1 MPKNASTTNYPEKP
15 VNPDSRKL
23 PSVPR
28 EIRVLVAA
36 AFVVAL
42 GFGLIAPI
50 LPQFATSF
58 NVGVAAASVI
68 VSIFAFARLIFAPV
82 SGKLTDRLGEPT
94 VYVTGVLIV
103 AASTILCGFAQSYT
117 QLLIFRG
124 LGGLGSTMFTV
135 SAMALIARMS
145 PAGDP
150 RPDRR
155 AVFRLVPAGK
165 RRRPGAGFLCGR
177 HGFPDPV
184 LHLWRRTHCCRS
196 DRVLLPFAFAPGNR
210 EERGRRSRRPV
221 ERIPLSEAWGAASFK
236 AALVSGFT
244 NGWMAFGV
252 RMSLIPLFA
261 VAAFA
266 SKGTL
271 LAGLALAIFAVG
283 NGAAL
288 TVAGRLTDTY
298 GRRLPIL
305 VGLTIASLATA
316 AIGWVDN
323 IPWFIA
329 LSVIG
334 GIGTG
339 LMGPAQQAAI
349 ADVVGQGRNGGKVLA
364 TFQMATDFGSI
375 IGPILAGLIADQVG
389 LRVGVHRQWRLGLFG
404 VLAWLLV
411 KEKREA
417 SLARISGPLSRDQ
430 RPEAGPV
437 SPGRELPILE
447 CDRFGPLRRFAL
459 PRARCAG

>member
-1 MPKNASTTNYPEKP
+1 MSKNASTPNFPEKP
-15 VNPDSRKL
+15 VNAGSEKL

-82 SGKLTDRLGEPT
+82 SGKLTDWLGEPT

-103 AASTILCGFAQSYT
+103 AGSTILCGFAQSYT

-145 PAGDP
+145 PPQIRGRIAGLYSGSFLLGNVAGP
-150 RPDRR
+150 VLGSLAAGMGFRIPFFIYGGALVVAASIVYFSLSHSRR
-155 AVFRLVPAGK
+155 ATMKTAAEK
-165 RRRPGAGFLCGR
+165 A
-177 HGFPDPV
+177 
-184 LHLWRRTHCCRS
+184 
-196 DRVLLPFAFAPGNR
+196 APT
-210 EERGRRSRRPV
+210 V
-221 ERIPLSEAWGAASFK
+221 DRIPLSEAWGAASFK

-266 SKGTL
+266 SQGTL

-305 VGLTIASLATA
+305 VGLTVASLATA
-316 AIGWVDN
+316 AIGWVDT
-323 IPWFIA
+323 IPLFIA

-334 GIGTG
+334 GLGTG

-349 ADVVGQGRNGGKVLA
+349 ADVVGQGRNGGKVMA

-375 IGPILAGLIADQVG
+375 IGPILAGLIADRAGFGWAFTVSG
-389 LRVGVHRQWRLGLFG
+389 ALGLMG
-404 VLAWLLV
+404 VIAWLPV
-411 KEKREA
+411 KEKRPA
-417 SLARISGPLSRDQ
+417 AATDSSRAISEPGPFRD
-430 RPEAGPV
+430 G
-437 SPGRELPILE
+437 LD
-447 CDRFGPLRRFAL
+447 DRQ
-459 PRARCAG
+459 

>member
-1 MPKNASTTNYPEKP
+1 MSKNASTPNFPEKP
-15 VNPDSRKL
+15 VNAGSEKL

-82 SGKLTDRLGEPT
+82 SGKLTDWLGEPT

-145 PAGDP
+145 PPQIRGRIAGLYSGSFLLGNVAGP
-150 RPDRR
+150 VLGSLAAGMGFRIPFFIYGGALVVAASIVYFSLSHSRR
-155 AVFRLVPAGK
+155 ATMKTAAEK
-165 RRRPGAGFLCGR
+165 A
-177 HGFPDPV
+177 
-184 LHLWRRTHCCRS
+184 
-196 DRVLLPFAFAPGNR
+196 APT
-210 EERGRRSRRPV
+210 V
-221 ERIPLSEAWGAASFK
+221 DRIPLSEAWGAASFK

-266 SKGTL
+266 SQGTL

-305 VGLTIASLATA
+305 VGLTVASLATA
-316 AIGWVDN
+316 AIGWVDT
-323 IPWFIA
+323 IPLFIA

-334 GIGTG
+334 GLGTG

-349 ADVVGQGRNGGKVLA
+349 ADVVGQGRNGGKVMA

-375 IGPILAGLIADQVG
+375 IGPILAGLIADRAGFGWAFTVSG
-389 LRVGVHRQWRLGLFG
+389 ALGLMG
-404 VLAWLLV
+404 VIAWLPV
-411 KEKREA
+411 KEKRPA
-417 SLARISGPLSRDQ
+417 AATDSSRAISEPGPFRD
-430 RPEAGPV
+430 G
-437 SPGRELPILE
+437 LD
-447 CDRFGPLRRFAL
+447 DRQ
-459 PRARCAG
+459 

>member
-1 MPKNASTTNYPEKP
+1 MTKNASTFNDPGKPDNPEP
-15 VNPDSRKL
+15 RSL

-103 AASTILCGFAQSYT
+103 ALSTILCGFAQSYT

-145 PAGDP
+145 PREIRGRIAGLYSGSFLLGNVAGP
-150 RPDRR
+150 VLGSFAAGMGFRIPFFIYGGALIVAAAIVYFSLSHSRR
-155 AVFRLVPAGK
+155 ATQKSATETAVVV
-165 RRRPGAGFLCGR
+165 
-177 HGFPDPV
+177 D
-184 LHLWRRTHCCRS
+184 
-196 DRVLLPFAFAPGNR
+196 
-210 EERGRRSRRPV
+210 
-221 ERIPLSEAWGAASFK
+221 RIPLSEAWGAASFK

-244 NGWMAFGV
+244 NGWMTFGV

-261 VAAFA
+261 VFAFA

-298 GRRLPIL
+298 GRRVPIL
-305 VGLTIASLATA
+305 IGLSIASLSTA

-389 LRVGVHRQWRLGLFG
+389 FGWAFTVSGTLGLFG
-404 VLAWLLV
+404 VLAWLFV
-411 KEKREA
+411 KEKR
-417 SLARISGPLSRDQ
+417 
-430 RPEAGPV
+430 PV
-437 SPGRELPILE
+437 AVV
-447 CDRFGPLRRFAL
+447 D
-459 PRARCAG
+459 

>member
-1 MPKNASTTNYPEKP
+1 MPKNASTPNFPEKP
-15 VNPDSRKL
+15 VNAASEKL

-82 SGKLTDRLGEPT
+82 SGKLTDWLGEPT

-145 PAGDP
+145 PPQIRGRIAGLYSGSFLLGNVAGP
-150 RPDRR
+150 VLGSLAAGMGFRIPFFIYGGALVVAAAIVYFSLSHSRR
-155 AVFRLVPAGK
+155 ATVKTAAEKAAPAV
-165 RRRPGAGFLCGR
+165 
-177 HGFPDPV
+177 D
-184 LHLWRRTHCCRS
+184 
-196 DRVLLPFAFAPGNR
+196 
-210 EERGRRSRRPV
+210 
-221 ERIPLSEAWGAASFK
+221 RIPLSEAWGAASFK

-266 SKGTL
+266 SQGTL

-288 TVAGRLTDTY
+288 TVAGKLTDTY

-305 VGLTIASLATA
+305 VGLTVASLATA
-316 AIGWVDN
+316 AIGWVDT
-323 IPWFIA
+323 IPLFIA

-334 GIGTG
+334 GLGTG

-349 ADVVGQGRNGGKVLA
+349 ADVVGQGRNGGKVMA

-375 IGPILAGLIADQVG
+375 IGPILAGLIADRAGFGWAFTVSG
-389 LRVGVHRQWRLGLFG
+389 ALGLIG
-404 VLAWLLV
+404 VIAWLPV
-411 KEKREA
+411 REKRRA
-417 SLARISGPLSRDQ
+417 AATDSSTGTSTPGPFRD
-430 RPEAGPV
+430 
-437 SPGRELPILE
+437 ELD
-447 CDRFGPLRRFAL
+447 DRQ
-459 PRARCAG
+459 

>member
-1 MPKNASTTNYPEKP
+1 MPKNPSTSNFPEKP
-15 VNPDSRKL
+15 VNSVSGKL

-68 VSIFAFARLIFAPV
+68 VSIFAFARLVFAPV
-82 SGKLTDRLGEPT
+82 SGKLTDWLGEPA
-94 VYVTGVLIV
+94 VYVTGVLVV

-117 QLLIFRG
+117 QLLVFRG

-145 PAGDP
+145 PPQIRGRIAGLYSGSFLLGNVAGP
-150 RPDRR
+150 VLGSLAAGMGFRIPFFIYGGALVVAASIVYFSLSHSRR
-155 AVFRLVPAGK
+155 ATVKSPAE
-165 RRRPGAGFLCGR
+165 A
-177 HGFPDPV
+177 
-184 LHLWRRTHCCRS
+184 
-196 DRVLLPFAFAPGNR
+196 APA
-210 EERGRRSRRPV
+210 V
-221 ERIPLSEAWGAASFK
+221 ERIALSEAWGATSFR

-252 RMSLIPLFA
+252 RMSLVPLFA
-261 VAAFA
+261 VSAFA
-266 SKGTL
+266 SNGTL

-288 TVAGRLTDTY
+288 TVAGKLTDAY

-305 VGLTIASLATA
+305 AGLAIASLATA
-316 AIGWVDN
+316 SIGWVEN
-323 IPWFIA
+323 IPLFIA
-329 LSVIG
+329 LSVVG

-375 IGPILAGLIADQVG
+375 IGPILAGFIADRAGFGWAFTVSG
-389 LRVGVHRQWRLGLFG
+389 ALGLLG
-404 VLAWLLV
+404 VMAWLPV
-411 KEKREA
+411 KERRATATDGPPPPA
-417 SLARISGPLSRDQ
+417 SEPGTSMNARGDKP
-430 RPEAGPV
+430 
-437 SPGRELPILE
+437 
-447 CDRFGPLRRFAL
+447 
-459 PRARCAG
+459 

>member
-1 MPKNASTTNYPEKP
+1 MPKNASTPNFPKKS
-15 VNPDSRKL
+15 VNADLRKL

-68 VSIFAFARLIFAPV
+68 VSIFAFARLVFAPV
-82 SGKLTDRLGEPT
+82 SGKLTDWLGEPA

-145 PAGDP
+145 PPQIRGRIAGLYSGSFLLGNVAGP
-150 RPDRR
+150 VLGSLAAGMGFRIPFFIYGGALVVAASIVYFSLSHSRR
-155 AVFRLVPAGK
+155 ATVKTAAEK
-165 RRRPGAGFLCGR
+165 AA
-177 HGFPDPV
+177 PV
-184 LHLWRRTHCCRS
+184 A
-196 DRVLLPFAFAPGNR
+196 D
-210 EERGRRSRRPV
+210 
-221 ERIPLSEAWGAASFK
+221 RIPLSEAWGAASFK

-266 SKGTL
+266 SQGTL

-305 VGLTIASLATA
+305 VGLTVASLATA
-316 AIGWVDN
+316 AIGWVDT
-323 IPWFIA
+323 IPLFIA

-334 GIGTG
+334 GLGTG

-349 ADVVGQGRNGGKVLA
+349 ADVVGQGRNGGKVMA

-375 IGPILAGLIADQVG
+375 IGPILAGLIADRAGFGWAFTVSG
-389 LRVGVHRQWRLGLFG
+389 ALGLMG
-404 VLAWLLV
+404 VIAWLPV
-411 KEKREA
+411 RERREA
-417 SLARISGPLSRDQ
+417 TEQTSQKR
-430 RPEAGPV
+430 
-437 SPGRELPILE
+437 
-447 CDRFGPLRRFAL
+447 
-459 PRARCAG
+459 

>member
-1 MPKNASTTNYPEKP
+1 MTKNASTFNDPEKP
-15 VNPDSRKL
+15 DNPEARSL

-103 AASTILCGFAQSYT
+103 ALSTILCGFAQSYT

-145 PAGDP
+145 PPEIRGRIAGLYSGAFLLGNVAGP
-150 RPDRR
+150 VLGSFAAGMGFRIPFFIYGGALVVAAAIVYFSISHSRR
-155 AVFRLVPAGK
+155 AARKSPAET
-165 RRRPGAGFLCGR
+165 AIVA
-177 HGFPDPV
+177 D
-184 LHLWRRTHCCRS
+184 
-196 DRVLLPFAFAPGNR
+196 
-210 EERGRRSRRPV
+210 
-221 ERIPLSEAWGAASFK
+221 RIPLSEAWGAASFK

-244 NGWMAFGV
+244 NGWMTFGV

-261 VAAFA
+261 VFAFA

-288 TVAGRLTDTY
+288 TVSGRLTDTY
-298 GRRLPIL
+298 GRRIPIL
-305 VGLTIASLATA
+305 IGLSIASLSTAT
-316 AIGWVDN
+316 IGWVDN

-334 GIGTG
+334 GIGSG

-349 ADVVGQGRNGGKVLA
+349 ADVVGQGRNGGNVLA
-364 TFQMATDFGSI
+364 TFQMSTDFGSI

-389 LRVGVHRQWRLGLFG
+389 FGWAFTVSGTLGIFGVVAWLFVKEIRPVGVVG
-404 VLAWLLV
+404 
-411 KEKREA
+411 
-417 SLARISGPLSRDQ
+417 
-430 RPEAGPV
+430 
-437 SPGRELPILE
+437 
-447 CDRFGPLRRFAL
+447 
-459 PRARCAG
+459 

>member
-1 MPKNASTTNYPEKP
+1 MSKNSST
-15 VNPDSRKL
+15 PDSPDSMLSASSEKL
-23 PSVPR
+23 PSIPR

-36 AFVVAL
+36 AFVIAL

-58 NVGVAAASVI
+58 DVGAAAASVI
-68 VSIFAFARLIFAPV
+68 VSVFAFTRLIFAPV
-82 SGKLTDRLGEPT
+82 SGKLTDRLGEPA

-145 PAGDP
+145 PREIRGRIAGLYSGAFLLGNVAGP
-150 RPDRR
+150 VMGSLM
-155 AVFRLVPAGK
+155 AGLGFRLPFFIYGGSLVVAAAIVYFSLSHSNRTKTGEPKEAAVPI
-165 RRRPGAGFLCGR
+165 
-177 HGFPDPV
+177 
-184 LHLWRRTHCCRS
+184 
-196 DRVLLPFAFAPGNR
+196 
-210 EERGRRSRRPV
+210 
-221 ERIPLSEAWGAASFK
+221 ERIQLSEAWTFASFR

-261 VAAFA
+261 VATFA
-266 SKGTL
+266 QHGTL

-288 TVAGRLTDTY
+288 TIAGKLTDTY
-298 GRRLPIL
+298 GRKRPIII
-305 VGLTIASLATA
+305 GLSIAALSTA
-316 AIGWVDN
+316 AIGWADN
-323 IPWFIA
+323 IPLFIA
-329 LSVIG
+329 LSVIAG
-334 GIGTG
+334 VGTG

-364 TFQMATDFGSI
+364 SFQMATDFGSI
-375 IGPILAGLIADQVG
+375 IGPILAGLVADQIG
-389 LRVGVHRQWRLGLFG
+389 YGWAFTMSGALGLVG
-404 VLAWLLV
+404 VLAWMFV
-411 KEKREA
+411 KEIQAPEKQSIQQ
-417 SLARISGPLSRDQ
+417 SLVDKQEPLN
-430 RPEAGPV
+430 E
-437 SPGRELPILE
+437 
-447 CDRFGPLRRFAL
+447 
-459 PRARCAG
+459 

>member
-1 MPKNASTTNYPEKP
+1 MPKNASTSSFPEKS
-15 VNPDSRKL
+15 VNTGPGKL

-68 VSIFAFARLIFAPV
+68 VSIFAFARLVFAPV
-82 SGKLTDRLGEPT
+82 SGRLTDWLGEPT

-117 QLLIFRG
+117 QLLVFRG

-145 PAGDP
+145 PPQIRGRIAGLYSGSFLLGNVAGP
-150 RPDRR
+150 VLGSLAAGMGFRIPFFIYGGALVVAASIVYFSLSHSRR
-155 AVFRLVPAGK
+155 ATVKTEAEKSAPA
-165 RRRPGAGFLCGR
+165 
-177 HGFPDPV
+177 
-184 LHLWRRTHCCRS
+184 
-196 DRVLLPFAFAPGNR
+196 
-210 EERGRRSRRPV
+210 V

-288 TVAGRLTDTY
+288 TVAGKLTDTY

-305 VGLTIASLATA
+305 AGLSVASLATA

-323 IPWFIA
+323 IPLFIA

-334 GIGTG
+334 GLGTG

-349 ADVVGQGRNGGKVLA
+349 ADVVGQGRNGGKVMA

-375 IGPILAGLIADQVG
+375 IGPILAGFIADRAGFGWAFTVSG
-389 LRVGVHRQWRLGLFG
+389 ALGLLG
-404 VLAWLLV
+404 VIAWLPV
-411 KEKREA
+411 KERREA
-417 SLARISGPLSRDQ
+417 ATQ
-430 RPEAGPV
+430 E
-437 SPGRELPILE
+437 SPKP
-447 CDRFGPLRRFAL
+447 
-459 PRARCAG
+459 

>member
-1 MPKNASTTNYPEKP
+1 MPKNASTPNFPEKP
-15 VNPDSRKL
+15 VNAGSEKL

-82 SGKLTDRLGEPT
+82 SGKLTDWLGEPT

-145 PAGDP
+145 PPQIRGRIAGLYSGSFLLGNVAGP
-150 RPDRR
+150 VLGSLAAGMGFRIPFFIYGGALVVAASIVYFSLSHSRR
-155 AVFRLVPAGK
+155 ATMKTAAEKAAPAV
-165 RRRPGAGFLCGR
+165 
-177 HGFPDPV
+177 D
-184 LHLWRRTHCCRS
+184 
-196 DRVLLPFAFAPGNR
+196 
-210 EERGRRSRRPV
+210 
-221 ERIPLSEAWGAASFK
+221 RIPLSEAWGAASFK

-266 SKGTL
+266 SQGTL

-305 VGLTIASLATA
+305 VGLTVASLATA
-316 AIGWVDN
+316 AIGWVDT
-323 IPWFIA
+323 IPLFIA

-334 GIGTG
+334 GLGTG

-349 ADVVGQGRNGGKVLA
+349 ADVVGQGRNGGKVMA

-375 IGPILAGLIADQVG
+375 IGPILAGLIADRAGFGWAFTVSG
-389 LRVGVHRQWRLGLFG
+389 ALGLMG
-404 VLAWLLV
+404 VIAWLPV
-411 KEKREA
+411 KEKRPAAANESSTAA
-417 SLARISGPLSRDQ
+417 SEPGPFRD
-430 RPEAGPV
+430 G
-437 SPGRELPILE
+437 LD
-447 CDRFGPLRRFAL
+447 DRQ
-459 PRARCAG
+459 

>member
-1 MPKNASTTNYPEKP
+1 MPKNASTSDFPEKP
-15 VNPDSRKL
+15 VNPDLRKL
-23 PSVPR
+23 SSIPR

-36 AFVVAL
+36 ACVVAL

-94 VYVTGVLIV
+94 VYVTGVLVV

-145 PAGDP
+145 PREIRGRIAGLYSGSFLLGN
-150 RPDRR
+150 
-155 AVFRLVPAGK
+155 VAG
-165 RRRPGAGFLCGR
+165 
-177 HGFPDPV
+177 PV
-184 LHLWRRTHCCRS
+184 LGSFAAGMGFRI
-196 DRVLLPFAFAPGNR
+196 PFFIYGGALIVAAAIVYFSLSHSRGATEKSAT
-210 EERGRRSRRPV
+210 EEAVVV
-221 ERIPLSEAWGAASFK
+221 ERIPLSEAWGAGAFR

-283 NGAAL
+283 NGAA
-288 TVAGRLTDTY
+288 
-298 GRRLPIL
+298 
-305 VGLTIASLATA
+305 
-316 AIGWVDN
+316 
-323 IPWFIA
+323 
-329 LSVIG
+329 
-334 GIGTG
+334 
-339 LMGPAQQAAI
+339 
-349 ADVVGQGRNGGKVLA
+349 
-364 TFQMATDFGSI
+364 
-375 IGPILAGLIADQVG
+375 
-389 LRVGVHRQWRLGLFG
+389 
-404 VLAWLLV
+404 
-411 KEKREA
+411 
-417 SLARISGPLSRDQ
+417 
-430 RPEAGPV
+430 
-437 SPGRELPILE
+437 
-447 CDRFGPLRRFAL
+447 
-459 PRARCAG
+459 

>member
-1 MPKNASTTNYPEKP
+1 MPKNASTSN
-15 VNPDSRKL
+15 NPQNSLASESASL

-82 SGKLTDRLGEPT
+82 SGKLTDRLGEPA

-103 AASTILCGFAQSYT
+103 AASTILCGFAQSYV

-145 PAGDP
+145 PREIRGRIAGLYSGSFLLGNVAGP
-150 RPDRR
+150 VLGSFAAGMGFRIPFFIYGGALIVAASIVYFSLSHSRR
-155 AVFRLVPAGK
+155 ATQKTPAEV
-165 RRRPGAGFLCGR
+165 A
-177 HGFPDPV
+177 V
-184 LHLWRRTHCCRS
+184 
-196 DRVLLPFAFAPGNR
+196 V
-210 EERGRRSRRPV
+210 V
-221 ERIPLSEAWGAASFK
+221 ERIPLAEAWGAASFK

-252 RMSLIPLFA
+252 RISLIPLFA

-266 SKGTL
+266 SNGTL

-288 TVAGRLTDTY
+288 TFSGKLTDTL
-298 GRRLPIL
+298 GRRLPIII
-305 VGLTIASLATA
+305 GLSIASLATA
-316 AIGWVDN
+316 TIGWVDSV
-323 IPWFIA
+323 PLFIA
-329 LSVIG
+329 LSVVAG
-334 GIGTG
+334 LGTG

-375 IGPILAGLIADQVG
+375 IGPIIAGLIAD
-389 LRVGVHRQWRLGLFG
+389 RVGFGWAFTASGALGLLG
-404 VLAWLLV
+404 VIAWLLV
-411 KEKREA
+411 SEKFVAPTVE
-417 SLARISGPLSRDQ
+417 SQ
-430 RPEAGPV
+430 
-437 SPGRELPILE
+437 ELK
-447 CDRFGPLRRFAL
+447 
-459 PRARCAG
+459 

>member
-1 MPKNASTTNYPEKP
+1 MPKNASTSDFPEKP
-15 VNPDSRKL
+15 VNPDLRKL

-50 LPQFATSF
+50 LPQFTTSF

-94 VYVTGVLIV
+94 VYVTGVLVV

-145 PAGDP
+145 PREIRGRIAGLYSGSFLLGN
-150 RPDRR
+150 
-155 AVFRLVPAGK
+155 VAG
-165 RRRPGAGFLCGR
+165 
-177 HGFPDPV
+177 PV
-184 LHLWRRTHCCRS
+184 LGSFAAGMGFRI
-196 DRVLLPFAFAPGNR
+196 PFFIYGGALIVAAAIVYFSLSHSRGATEKSAT
-210 EERGRRSRRPV
+210 EEAVVV
-221 ERIPLSEAWGAASFK
+221 ERIPLSEAWGAAAFR

-288 TVAGRLTDTY
+288 TVAGRLTDSY

-305 VGLTIASLATA
+305 VGLSIASLSTA

-375 IGPILAGLIADQVG
+375 IGPILAGLIADQAGFGWAFTVSG
-389 LRVGVHRQWRLGLFG
+389 ALGFFG

-411 KEKREA
+411 KEKRE
-417 SLARISGPLSRDQ
+417 PTNQ
-430 RPEAGPV
+430 E
-437 SPGRELPILE
+437 SPMP
-447 CDRFGPLRRFAL
+447 
-459 PRARCAG
+459 

>member
-1 MPKNASTTNYPEKP
+1 MPINASTSGRPEQP
-15 VNPDSRKL
+15 LTPEPEQR

-68 VSIFAFARLIFAPV
+68 VSIFALARLVFAPV

-135 SAMALIARMS
+135 SAMALIARIS
-145 PAGDP
+145 PPQIRGRIAGLYSGSFLLGN
-150 RPDRR
+150 
-155 AVFRLVPAGK
+155 VAG
-165 RRRPGAGFLCGR
+165 
-177 HGFPDPV
+177 PV
-184 LHLWRRTHCCRS
+184 LGSFAAGMGFRIPFFIYGGALIVAAAIVYFSLSRARRTLTPGS
-196 DRVLLPFAFAPGNR
+196 TTKVLA
-210 EERGRRSRRPV
+210 V
-221 ERIPLSEAWGAASFK
+221 ERISLSEAWSFSTFK

-261 VAAFA
+261 VAAF
-266 SKGTL
+266 SSNGTV

-283 NGAAL
+283 NGLAL
-288 TVAGRLTDTY
+288 TVAGRITDTF
-298 GRRLPIL
+298 GRRVPIL
-305 VGLTIASLATA
+305 WGLSIASLATA
-316 AIGWVDN
+316 TIGWVDN
-323 IPWFIA
+323 VPLFIA
-329 LSVIG
+329 LSVLG

-375 IGPILAGLIADQVG
+375 IGPVIAGFIADQVG
-389 LRVGVHRQWRLGLFG
+389 FGWAFTVSGALGLLG
-404 VLAWLLV
+404 VLAWLPV
-411 KEKREA
+411 KEKRKVENA
-417 SLARISGPLSRDQ
+417 
-430 RPEAGPV
+430 AGPGAQTPP
-437 SPGRELPILE
+437 STT
-447 CDRFGPLRRFAL
+447 
-459 PRARCAG
+459 AGTED

>member
-1 MPKNASTTNYPEKP
+1 MTKNASTFNEPEKP
-15 VNPDSRKL
+15 GNPEPRSL

-103 AASTILCGFAQSYT
+103 ALSTILCGFAQSYT

-145 PAGDP
+145 PREIRGRIAGLYSGAFLLGNVAGP
-150 RPDRR
+150 VLGSFAAGMGFRIPFFIYGGALVVAAAIVYFSISHSRR
-155 AVFRLVPAGK
+155 AAQKSPAET
-165 RRRPGAGFLCGR
+165 ATVA
-177 HGFPDPV
+177 D
-184 LHLWRRTHCCRS
+184 
-196 DRVLLPFAFAPGNR
+196 
-210 EERGRRSRRPV
+210 
-221 ERIPLSEAWGAASFK
+221 RIPLSEAWGAASFK

-244 NGWMAFGV
+244 NGWMTFGV

-261 VAAFA
+261 VFAFA

-288 TVAGRLTDTY
+288 TVSGRLTDTY
-298 GRRLPIL
+298 GRRIPIL
-305 VGLTIASLATA
+305 IGLSIASLSTAT
-316 AIGWVDN
+316 IGWVDN

-334 GIGTG
+334 GIGSG

-364 TFQMATDFGSI
+364 TFQMSTDFGSI

-389 LRVGVHRQWRLGLFG
+389 FGWAFTVSGTLGIFG
-404 VLAWLLV
+404 VVAWLFV
-411 KEKREA
+411 KEKREVPA
-417 SLARISGPLSRDQ
+417 QEPSGS
-430 RPEAGPV
+430 
-437 SPGRELPILE
+437 
-447 CDRFGPLRRFAL
+447 
-459 PRARCAG
+459 

>member
-1 MPKNASTTNYPEKP
+1 MPKNASTSNDPENP
-15 VNPDSRKL
+15 VARDSPKL

-82 SGKLTDRLGEPT
+82 SGKLTDKLGEPT

-103 AASTILCGFAQSYT
+103 AASTILCGFAQSYV

-145 PAGDP
+145 PREIRGRIAGLYSGSFLLGN
-150 RPDRR
+150 
-155 AVFRLVPAGK
+155 VAG
-165 RRRPGAGFLCGR
+165 
-177 HGFPDPV
+177 PV
-184 LHLWRRTHCCRS
+184 LGSFAAGMGFRI
-196 DRVLLPFAFAPGNR
+196 PFFIYGGALVIAASIVYFSLSH
-210 EERGRRSRRPV
+210 SRRVTQKSPAETAVVV
-221 ERIPLSEAWGAASFK
+221 ERIPLAEAWGAASFK

-252 RMSLIPLFA
+252 RISLIPLFA

-266 SKGTL
+266 SNGTL
-271 LAGLALAIFAVG
+271 LSGLALAIFAVG

-288 TVAGRLTDTY
+288 TVSGRLTDAF
-298 GRRLPIL
+298 GRRLPII
-305 VGLTIASLATA
+305 VGLSIASLATA
-316 AIGWVDN
+316 TIGWVDN
-323 IPWFIA
+323 VPTFIV
-329 LSVIG
+329 LSVIA

-375 IGPILAGLIADQVG
+375 IGPIIAGVVADQVG
-389 LRVGVHRQWRLGLFG
+389 FGWAFTVSGALGFLGV
-404 VLAWLLV
+404 VAWLLV
-411 KEKREA
+411 KEKKVE
-417 SLARISGPLSRDQ
+417 LSIDA
-430 RPEAGPV
+430 PEH
-437 SPGRELPILE
+437 R
-447 CDRFGPLRRFAL
+447 
-459 PRARCAG
+459 

>member
-1 MPKNASTTNYPEKP
+1 MPKNASTSNFPEKS
-15 VNPDSRKL
+15 VNTDSGKL

-82 SGKLTDRLGEPT
+82 SGRLTDWLGEPT

-145 PAGDP
+145 PPQIRGRIAGLYSGSFLLGNVAGP
-150 RPDRR
+150 VLGSLAAGMGFRIPFFIYGGALVVAASIVYFSLSHSRR
-155 AVFRLVPAGK
+155 ATVKSATEEAAPAV
-165 RRRPGAGFLCGR
+165 
-177 HGFPDPV
+177 D
-184 LHLWRRTHCCRS
+184 
-196 DRVLLPFAFAPGNR
+196 
-210 EERGRRSRRPV
+210 
-221 ERIPLSEAWGAASFK
+221 RIPLSEAWGAASFK

-261 VAAFA
+261 VAAFS

-288 TVAGRLTDTY
+288 TVAGKLTDTY

-305 VGLTIASLATA
+305 VGLAIASLSTA

-323 IPWFIA
+323 IPLFIA
-329 LSVIG
+329 LSIIG

-349 ADVVGQGRNGGKVLA
+349 ADVVGQGRNGGKVMA

-375 IGPILAGLIADQVG
+375 IGPILAGFIADRAGFGWAFTVSG
-389 LRVGVHRQWRLGLFG
+389 ALGLLG
-404 VLAWLLV
+404 VIAWLPV
-411 KEKREA
+411 KEKREPA
-417 SLARISGPLSRDQ
+417 TQES
-430 RPEAGPV
+430 AGQ
-437 SPGRELPILE
+437 
-447 CDRFGPLRRFAL
+447 
-459 PRARCAG
+459 

>member
-1 MPKNASTTNYPEKP
+1 MSMNAPSPSASEGPVPTDPEQG
-15 VNPDSRKL
+15 

-28 EIRVLVAA
+28 EIRVLIAA
-36 AFVVAL
+36 AFVIAL

-58 NVGVAAASVI
+58 NVGAAAASVI

-94 VYVTGVLIV
+94 VYVTGVLTV
-103 AASTILCGFAQSYT
+103 AVSTILCGFARDYT

-124 LGGLGSTMFTV
+124 LGGFGSTMFTV
-135 SAMALIARMS
+135 SAMALMARLSPKEIRGRIAGLY
-145 PAGDP
+145 AGAFLLGNVAGP
-150 RPDRR
+150 VLGSLM
-155 AVFRLVPAGK
+155 AGLGFRTPFFIYGGALIVAAAIVYFSLSHSRSAKNGSS
-165 RRRPGAGFLCGR
+165 PGAT
-177 HGFPDPV
+177 PAV
-184 LHLWRRTHCCRS
+184 Q
-196 DRVLLPFAFAPGNR
+196 
-210 EERGRRSRRPV
+210 
-221 ERIPLSEAWGAASFK
+221 RIPLSEAWGAATFR

-266 SKGTL
+266 SNGTL
-271 LAGLALAIFAVG
+271 LAGFALAIFAVG
-283 NGAAL
+283 NGVAL
-288 TVAGRLTDTY
+288 TVAGKFTDSH

-305 VGLTIASLATA
+305 IGLTVASLSTA

-323 IPWFIA
+323 VPLFIA
-329 LSVIG
+329 LSVTA

-375 IGPILAGLIADQVG
+375 IGPIVAGLIADRSG
-389 LRVGVHRQWRLGLFG
+389 YGWAFT
-404 VLAWLLV
+404 
-411 KEKREA
+411 
-417 SLARISGPLSRDQ
+417 ISGALGIIGVMAWFPMKENRL
-430 RPEAGPV
+430 PAEATPTV
-437 SPGRELPILE
+437 ET
-447 CDRFGPLRRFAL
+447 
-459 PRARCAG
+459 

>member
-1 MPKNASTTNYPEKP
+1 MSKNSST
-15 VNPDSRKL
+15 PDSPDSMLGASSEKL
-23 PSVPR
+23 PSIPR

-36 AFVVAL
+36 AFVIAL

-58 NVGVAAASVI
+58 DVGAAAASVI
-68 VSIFAFARLIFAPV
+68 VSVFAFTRLIFAPV
-82 SGKLTDRLGEPT
+82 SGKLTDRLGEPA

-145 PAGDP
+145 PREIRGRIAGLYSGAFLLGNVAGP
-150 RPDRR
+150 VLGSLM
-155 AVFRLVPAGK
+155 AGLGFRLPFFIYGGSLVVAAAIVYFSLSHSNRTKPGETKEAAVPI
-165 RRRPGAGFLCGR
+165 
-177 HGFPDPV
+177 
-184 LHLWRRTHCCRS
+184 
-196 DRVLLPFAFAPGNR
+196 
-210 EERGRRSRRPV
+210 
-221 ERIPLSEAWGAASFK
+221 ERIQLSEAWTFASFR

-261 VAAFA
+261 VATFA
-266 SKGTL
+266 QHGTL

-288 TVAGRLTDTY
+288 TIAGKLTDTY
-298 GRRLPIL
+298 GRKRPIII
-305 VGLTIASLATA
+305 GLSIAALSTA
-316 AIGWVDN
+316 AIGWADN
-323 IPWFIA
+323 IPLFIA
-329 LSVIG
+329 LSVIAG
-334 GIGTG
+334 VGTG

-364 TFQMATDFGSI
+364 SFQMATDFGSI
-375 IGPILAGLIADQVG
+375 IGPILAGVVADQIG
-389 LRVGVHRQWRLGLFG
+389 YGWAFTMSGALGLVG
-404 VLAWLLV
+404 VLAWMFV
-411 KEKREA
+411 KDRTEKVKP
-417 SLARISGPLSRDQ
+417 SDLISKEES
-430 RPEAGPV
+430 EK
-437 SPGRELPILE
+437 
-447 CDRFGPLRRFAL
+447 
-459 PRARCAG
+459 

>member
-1 MPKNASTTNYPEKP
+1 MSKNASTPNFPEKP
-15 VNPDSRKL
+15 VNAGSEKL

-82 SGKLTDRLGEPT
+82 SGKLTDWLGEPT

-145 PAGDP
+145 PPQIRGRIAGLYSGSFLLGNVAGP
-150 RPDRR
+150 VLGSLAAGMGFRIPFFIYGGALVVAASIVYFSLSHSRR
-155 AVFRLVPAGK
+155 ATVKTAAEKAAPAV
-165 RRRPGAGFLCGR
+165 
-177 HGFPDPV
+177 D
-184 LHLWRRTHCCRS
+184 
-196 DRVLLPFAFAPGNR
+196 
-210 EERGRRSRRPV
+210 
-221 ERIPLSEAWGAASFK
+221 RIPLSEAWGAASFK

-266 SKGTL
+266 SQGTL

-305 VGLTIASLATA
+305 VGLTVASLATA
-316 AIGWVDN
+316 AIGWVDT
-323 IPWFIA
+323 IPLFIA

-334 GIGTG
+334 GLGTG

-349 ADVVGQGRNGGKVLA
+349 ADVVGQGRNGGKVMA

-375 IGPILAGLIADQVG
+375 IGPILAGLIADRAGFGWAFTVSG
-389 LRVGVHRQWRLGLFG
+389 ALGLMG
-404 VLAWLLV
+404 VIAWLPV
-411 KEKREA
+411 KEKRPAAATDSSRSTSEP
-417 SLARISGPLSRDQ
+417 GPFRD
-430 RPEAGPV
+430 G
-437 SPGRELPILE
+437 LD
-447 CDRFGPLRRFAL
+447 DRQ
-459 PRARCAG
+459 

>member
-1 MPKNASTTNYPEKP
+1 MPKNASTSDFPEKP
-15 VNPDSRKL
+15 VNPDLRKL
-23 PSVPR
+23 PPVPR

-94 VYVTGVLIV
+94 VYVTGVLVV

-145 PAGDP
+145 PPEIRGRIAGLYSGSFLLGN
-150 RPDRR
+150 
-155 AVFRLVPAGK
+155 VAG
-165 RRRPGAGFLCGR
+165 
-177 HGFPDPV
+177 PV
-184 LHLWRRTHCCRS
+184 LGSFAAGMGFRI
-196 DRVLLPFAFAPGNR
+196 PFFIYGGALVVAAAIVYFSLSHSHGAIAKSAT
-210 EERGRRSRRPV
+210 EEAVVV
-221 ERIPLSEAWGAASFK
+221 ERIPLSEAWGAAAFR

-261 VAAFA
+261 VAAFS

-298 GRRLPIL
+298 GRRIPIL
-305 VGLTIASLATA
+305 VGLSIASLSTA

-375 IGPILAGLIADQVG
+375 IGPILAGFIADQVG
-389 LRVGVHRQWRLGLFG
+389 FGWAFTVSGALGFLGV
-404 VLAWLLV
+404 VAWLLV
-411 KEKREA
+411 KERRET
-417 SLARISGPLSRDQ
+417 SNLDTSTNG
-430 RPEAGPV
+430 
-437 SPGRELPILE
+437 
-447 CDRFGPLRRFAL
+447 
-459 PRARCAG
+459 